1 MSQLIYRGNEYI
13 FHEPSEEMLFRTHC
27 VLTAEPPSPSL
38 PEVLGSQLCHRSLGM
53 QTMLGQ
59 NIDLV
64 Y

>member
-27 VLTAEPPSPSL
+27 VLTAEPPPPSL
-38 PEVLGSQLCHRSLGM
+38 PLEVLWQSIPLPQVAWNANNVRPK
-53 QTMLGQ
+53 
-59 NIDLV
+59 